1 MPVLQRQG
9 CSGARVAGGAATHR
23 VHDDER
29 RVPAGGERGV
39 HLISGAELLEADPRQ
54 LLAHRLHEAGVV
66 HGDVNAR
73 HIPRILKDSGSS
85 ITTWGMGSG
94 TMGPRFALV
103 AAVAALAAA
112 LALLR
117 LDIPPVPTW
126 FYVFAWYP
134 ALVILDAFVARLGGR
149 SLLARP
155 RELGCMLWWSA
166 VIWFL
171 FEALNFRLQDWYYVF
186 LPDHRVERWLGI
198 TLSLATVVPAGLVAA
213 PRPAVLGVGRRL
225 SARPVGGRP
234 GDPRGS
240 PALRSAGPAPTLLLP
255 PRPHPLTWGAV
266 WLIAEPLLY

>member
-1 MPVLQRQG
+1 MFFRSSMKTSWPFWNSAIWG
-9 CSGARVAGGAATHR
+9 
-23 VHDDER
+23 DD
-29 RVPAGGERGV
+29 GGEAAEELRG
-39 HLISGAELLEADPRQ
+39 
-54 LLAHRLHEAGVV
+54 HEAGVV
-66 HGDVNAR
+66 HGDVKAR

-103 AAVAALAAA
+103 AAIAALAAA
-112 LALLR
+112 LVLLR

-134 ALVILDAFVARLGGR
+134 TLVILDAFVGRLSGR

-186 LPDHRVERWLGI
+186 LPDHRVERWVGI
-198 TLSLATVVPAGLVAA
+198 TLSLATVVPAVLL
-213 PRPAVLGVGRRL
+213 PARLLEYLGVGRRL
-225 SARPVGGRP
+225 SARPLRVWP
-234 GDPRGS
+234 G
-240 PALRSAGPAPTLLLP
+240 ALRVSVALGCAAPPLDLLFPSVLHP
-255 PRPHPLTWGAV
+255 PPLGG
-266 WLIAEPLLY
+266 